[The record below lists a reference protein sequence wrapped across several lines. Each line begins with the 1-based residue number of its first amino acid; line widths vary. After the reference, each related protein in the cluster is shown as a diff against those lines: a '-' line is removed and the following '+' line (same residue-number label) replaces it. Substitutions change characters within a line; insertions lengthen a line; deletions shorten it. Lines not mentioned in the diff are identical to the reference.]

1 MSRIM
6 IVDDDPNVLCSLRRA
21 IFSMPTQ
28 LFGGRITIETFDD
41 PFAAL
46 ERAAE
51 TSFDLVIAD
60 YRMPDLD
67 GVGFLT
73 RMHHRYPQVERI
85 LLSGHGDTQL
95 LLAAVNEV
103 RVFRFLSKP
112 WNNFELGTAIAQAL
126 EHSKSRG
133 EERRLADLM
142 RIQNEHERAIQLDS
156 LCWDSIEDTAD
167 DAEES
172 SYRDQAD
179 SGAEPGVRA
188 CA

>member
-21 IFSMPTQ
+21 LLSMPSH

-51 TSFDLVIAD
+51 SSFDVVIAD

-73 RMHHRYPQVERI
+73 RMHHHYPQVERI

-95 LLAAVNEV
+95 LLAAVNDV

-126 EHSKSRG
+126 EHSRSRA

-142 RIQNEHERAIQLDS
+142 RVQNEHERAVQLDS
-156 LCWDSIEDTAD
+156 LCWDSIEDTVA
-167 DAEES
+167 DAEEMPL
-172 SYRDQAD
+172 RDQAD
-179 SGAEPGVRA
+179 SGTEPGARA